1 MTTHNDDIVTGHAL
15 HFAALHPLLPYGLKY
30 RAIIAL
36 VRYMHATC
44 SAGGISEIQPIM
56 CSRAGIVDSG
66 PRAQREAFAQVSM
79 TDSILQW
86 I

>member
-1 MTTHNDDIVTGHAL
+1 MQGMIHWSCPAFCCIAPV
-15 HFAALHPLLPYGLKY
+15 
-30 RAIIAL
+30 IAL